1 MDSEFNMLGPQMLSV
16 AIIIIGLIA
25 FFAGIIGIKIETV
38 TLASTINAAFKLAAT
53 VTFFLAAPIMFC
65 LILLFAIIINML
77 IFRISGLICI
87 LYLYIYSYFGAEIRS
102 SFSKNS
108 LNKMFRNLGDKNP
121 CKDTFSDPL
130 MDLVNKAI
138 EFIYNNLTMVII
150 MCYCARSIHVYLS
163 RMFNKRAA
171 GFLIGA
177 NVFIIV
183 IAIVVCI
190 FNTVS
195 KTDLRDYNYIEPY
208 NT

>member
-1 MDSEFNMLGPQMLSV
+1 
-16 AIIIIGLIA
+16 
-25 FFAGIIGIKIETV
+25 
-38 TLASTINAAFKLAAT
+38 
-53 VTFFLAAPIMFC
+53 
-65 LILLFAIIINML
+65 
-77 IFRISGLICI
+77 
-87 LYLYIYSYFGAEIRS
+87 
-102 SFSKNS
+102 
-108 LNKMFRNLGDKNP
+108 
-121 CKDTFSDPL
+121 
-130 MDLVNKAI
+130 
-138 EFIYNNLTMVII
+138 MVII

-183 IAIVVCI
+183 LAIVVCI